1 MNLQHHTCLHRDK
14 PPALTPVA
22 LFPVALASHTGRG
35 VGGGEV
41 MEVVEEEAVEGSQE
55 EAEEKLR
62 EEAVE
67 DVW

>member
-1 MNLQHHTCLHRDK
+1 MNRQHHTCLHRDK

-22 LFPVALASHTGRG
+22 LFPVALTGHTGRG
-35 VGGGEV
+35 VGGGDM
-41 MEVVEEEAVEGSQE
+41 MEVVEEAFEGSQE
-55 EAEEKLR
+55 EAEEKLQ